1 MMEERDVQ
9 FITEEK
15 FDFGV
20 LSPSDSREDD
30 DDDEE
35 PPGGANGR
43 WSPLSGAGLE
53 EMVREATRLAAQL
66 QQCQLS
72 PLPPGQ
78 GRGSPRSPR
87 RETFVVK
94 DSPVRA
100 LLPTVP
106 AAGVPKESLRSHPPA
121 SPRGAPSSRG
131 TPSQSGSP
139 RPCPPRGAVARG
151 RSEPL
156 RAGTAAKAEEQ
167 HCHPPDPHTPCQ
179 DHHHC
184 HHRPQQPPPPRLAPS
199 PNPPAG
205 LRHRGLHQVG
215 GDPPGPAQLHPEV
228 HPSGGGLAPGA
239 DLAPPAAA
247 CSPPA
252 RRQPAA
258 PRGDSI
264 AHLGK
269 LSHGEGGS
277 TVRPPR
283 GRRQRLRSGFALIT
297 KGHTSSRKPPRP
309 TRPAH
314 PGVPPPPPRILHPA
328 LWHRLSLALGR
339 GTHHGI
345 HTLQLPPPVPQ
356 HSRARV
362 AAVCPPRP
370 PPGGAGMLWG
380 GPISFFFF
388 LFSFFFLYFSCIF

>member
-106 AAGVPKESLRSHPPA
+106 AAGVPKESPRSHPPA
-121 SPRGAPSSRG
+121 
-131 TPSQSGSP
+131 
-139 RPCPPRGAVARG
+139 
-151 RSEPL
+151 
-156 RAGTAAKAEEQ
+156 
-167 HCHPPDPHTPCQ
+167 
-179 DHHHC
+179 
-184 HHRPQQPPPPRLAPS
+184 
-199 PNPPAG
+199 
-205 LRHRGLHQVG
+205 
-215 GDPPGPAQLHPEV
+215 
-228 HPSGGGLAPGA
+228 
-239 DLAPPAAA
+239 
-247 CSPPA
+247 
-252 RRQPAA
+252 
-258 PRGDSI
+258 
-264 AHLGK
+264 
-269 LSHGEGGS
+269 
-277 TVRPPR
+277 
-283 GRRQRLRSGFALIT
+283 
-297 KGHTSSRKPPRP
+297 
-309 TRPAH
+309 
-314 PGVPPPPPRILHPA
+314 
-328 LWHRLSLALGR
+328 
-339 GTHHGI
+339 
-345 HTLQLPPPVPQ
+345 
-356 HSRARV
+356 
-362 AAVCPPRP
+362 
-370 PPGGAGMLWG
+370 
-380 GPISFFFF
+380 
-388 LFSFFFLYFSCIF
+388 

>member
-156 RAGTAAKAEEQ
+156 RAGTAAQPKLRSSTAT
-167 HCHPPDPHTPCQ
+167 PPTRTPRARTTTTATTAPSSRPPPPSAIPKPPGRAATSGTAPGGRGPPRTSTAAPRGAPLGGGGWLQ
-179 DHHHC
+179 VQTWP
-184 HHRPQQPPPPRLAPS
+184 PQQPPA
-199 PNPPAG
+199 
-205 LRHRGLHQVG
+205 
-215 GDPPGPAQLHPEV
+215 
-228 HPSGGGLAPGA
+228 
-239 DLAPPAAA
+239 APP
-247 CSPPA
+247 
-252 RRQPAA
+252 Q
-258 PRGDSI
+258 D
-264 AHLGK
+264 
-269 LSHGEGGS
+269 GS
-277 TVRPPR
+277 
-283 GRRQRLRSGFALIT
+283 QQ
-297 KGHTSSRKPPRP
+297 
-309 TRPAH
+309 
-314 PGVPPPPPRILHPA
+314 HPA
-328 LWHRLSLALGR
+328 VTASP
-339 GTHHGI
+339 T
-345 HTLQLPPPVPQ
+345 
-356 HSRARV
+356 
-362 AAVCPPRP
+362 
-370 PPGGAGMLWG
+370 WG
-380 GPISFFFF
+380 N
-388 LFSFFFLYFSCIF
+388 

>member
-106 AAGVPKESLRSHPPA
+106 AAGVPKESPRSHPPA

-156 RAGTAAKAEEQ
+156 RAGTAAQPKVRSSTAT
-167 HCHPPDPHTPCQ
+167 PPTRAPRARTTTTATTAPSS
-179 DHHHC
+179 
-184 HHRPQQPPPPRLAPS
+184 RPPPPSAIPK
-199 PNPPAG
+199 
-205 LRHRGLHQVG
+205 
-215 GDPPGPAQLHPEV
+215 PPGRAAT
-228 HPSGGGLAPGA
+228 SGTAPGGRG
-239 DLAPPAAA
+239 PPRT
-247 CSPPA
+247 ST
-252 RRQPAA
+252 AA
-258 PRGDSI
+258 PRG
-264 AHLGK
+264 APLG
-269 LSHGEGGS
+269 
-277 TVRPPR
+277 
-283 GRRQRLRSGFALIT
+283 
-297 KGHTSSRKPPRP
+297 
-309 TRPAH
+309 
-314 PGVPPPPPRILHPA
+314 
-328 LWHRLSLALGR
+328 
-339 GTHHGI
+339 
-345 HTLQLPPPVPQ
+345 
-356 HSRARV
+356 
-362 AAVCPPRP
+362 
-370 PPGGAGMLWG
+370 GGAGSRCRL
-380 GPISFFFF
+380 GPPSSR
-388 LFSFFFLYFSCIF
+388 LQPPRKTAASSTPR

>member
-1 MMEERDVQ
+1 METVGGCQESGGTAAMLLRRYCCRRR
-9 FITEEK
+9 K
-15 FDFGV
+15 RHLGV
-20 LSPSDSREDD
+20 SGDTPPPRRRPMGIAQGLGAGPIGAAGGSARRHCGAGGRIRTGEALRPPRPDLPGAPSGSRAVRAAVTYGLRRRSLTGCDDGGASREDD

-156 RAGTAAKAEEQ
+156 RAGTAAQPKLRSSTAT
-167 HCHPPDPHTPCQ
+167 PPTRTP
-179 DHHHC
+179 
-184 HHRPQQPPPPRLAPS
+184 RARTTTTATTAPS
-199 PNPPAG
+199 
-205 LRHRGLHQVG
+205 
-215 GDPPGPAQLHPEV
+215 
-228 HPSGGGLAPGA
+228 S
-239 DLAPPAAA
+239 
-247 CSPPA
+247 
-252 RRQPAA
+252 
-258 PRGDSI
+258 
-264 AHLGK
+264 
-269 LSHGEGGS
+269 
-277 TVRPPR
+277 
-283 GRRQRLRSGFALIT
+283 
-297 KGHTSSRKPPRP
+297 
-309 TRPAH
+309 
-314 PGVPPPPPRILHPA
+314 
-328 LWHRLSLALGR
+328 
-339 GTHHGI
+339 
-345 HTLQLPPPVPQ
+345 
-356 HSRARV
+356 
-362 AAVCPPRP
+362 RP
-370 PPGGAGMLWG
+370 PPA
-380 GPISFFFF
+380 
-388 LFSFFFLYFSCIF
+388 